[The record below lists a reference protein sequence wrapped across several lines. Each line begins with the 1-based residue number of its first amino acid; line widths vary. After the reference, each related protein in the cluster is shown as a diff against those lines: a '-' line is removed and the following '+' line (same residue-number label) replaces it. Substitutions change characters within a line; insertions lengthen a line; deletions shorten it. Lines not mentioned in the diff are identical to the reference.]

1 MKILI
6 INSVC
11 GIRSTGRIATEQAEA
26 YMSLGHEC
34 RIAFGREEVP
44 QQYAAYSYRIGSQWD
59 VRRNALKVRLFDN
72 EAFNAKKETIR
83 FLEWADRYDPDM
95 LCLHNL
101 HGYYINLELLFNWI
115 KKRPHMKVE
124 WTLHDCWAFTGHCA
138 HFSFVGCGRW
148 KEGCHHCSQT
158 GRYPAGLLVDSSESN
173 YRRKKEL
180 FRGVRD
186 MTLITPSRW
195 LAELVKES
203 FLKEYP
209 VRIEYN
215 TINTNIFKPTAGDF
229 RARYGLQGQT
239 IVLGVASAWDD
250 RKGLD
255 DFVALSRMLDDS
267 CRIALVGLSKKQMK
281 KMPAGIL
288 CIPATNSA
296 EELARIYT
304 AADIF
309 LNLSK
314 EETFGLTTVEALAC
328 GTFPVVYKGTACEEI
343 IARYG
348 GMAVEQ
354 DLQAVAEAVGRVT
367 RSAPKIKKREMLP

>member
-1 MKILI
+1 MRILI

-11 GIRSTGRIATEQAEA
+11 GIRSTGRIATESAKA
-26 YMSLGHEC
+26 YMAQGHEC

-44 QQYAAYSYRIGSQWD
+44 QQYAAYAYRIGSRWD

-72 EAFNAKKETIR
+72 EAFNARRETQK
-83 FLEWADRYDPDM
+83 FLEWADQYDPDL

-101 HGYYINLELLFNWI
+101 HGYYINVELLFNWI

-138 HFSFVGCGRW
+138 HFSFVGCDRW
-148 KEGCHHCSQT
+148 KEGCHHCPQT
-158 GRYPAGLLVDSSESN
+158 GRYPAALLTDSSETN
-173 YRRKKEL
+173 YRRKKAA
-180 FRGVRD
+180 FCGVPN
-186 MTLITPSRW
+186 MTLITPSKW
-195 LAELVKES
+195 LADLVQAS

-209 VRIEYN
+209 VRIAYN
-215 TINTNIFKPTAGDF
+215 TINTDVFKLTPGDF
-229 RARYGLQGQT
+229 ARRYGLQGQK

-250 RKGLD
+250 RKGLQ
-255 DFVALSRMLDDS
+255 DFVKLCTMLDDS
-267 CRIALVGLSKKQMK
+267 FRIVLVGLSKKQMK
-281 KMPAGIL
+281 KMPKRMI

-296 EELARIYT
+296 EELAQIYT

-309 LNLSK
+309 LNLSR
-314 EETFGLTTVEALAC
+314 EETFGLTTVEALSC

-343 IARYG
+343 VARYG

-354 DLQAVAEAVGRVT
+354 DLQAVVNAVCQVT
-367 RSAPKIKKREMLP
+367 AGSPAIQK